1 MSKVKSSTIFLD
13 TSELICA
20 LEALAFPQTG
30 WSRRR
35 GVNMYSALRL
45 SYHLMTRDIVIYD
58 GNVRKE
64 NEELIHMALEGIGR
78 NMSPDLE
85 SELRSRIRGV
95 SFSKEEEGIFTDKSI
110 RDAANYFA
118 NRSEALEDYFF
129 SYEFGSGLTEIE
141 EYLFRP
147 CQGNFSSQKMLD
159 EILDR
164 KGITG
169 RRFYVSIYRNDKVLE
184 KIKRWIKENEVNP
197 KDFNLMFSLFR
208 AKLAESKSIHLVDS
222 RQYSECFYEPNEF
235 RRKLLGKIPEEK
247 GEQVSYRKVL
257 EEGMYKV
264 WLGRQG
270 EHIMGSMDIDIPSI
284 LNLPLQEE
292 TKAGYLGKVLE
303 FNKTEFRKQY
313 DKALELIS
321 KVKVHSMD
329 QAQKN
334 LQIALRSAVRKEVL
348 ISDSSNWVFLSESQD
363 LIKYGINT
371 AKALGE
377 DLATEGS
384 VTGVIGALAKIGV
397 RIRGKGVRA
406 GTKIYKSFGNS
417 ILAISK
423 KDRNSKLQEIFS

>member
-1 MSKVKSSTIFLD
+1 MSKAKNNAILLD
-13 TSELICA
+13 TSELISA
-20 LEALAFPQTG
+20 LEALAFPQTE
-30 WSRRR
+30 WSRKR

-58 GNVRKE
+58 GNVRQE
-64 NEELIHMALEGIGR
+64 NEALINGALESIGR
-78 NMSPDLE
+78 NMSPELE
-85 SELRSRIRGV
+85 SGLRSRFRGV
-95 SFSKEEEGIFTDKSI
+95 SFTREEESIFTNESI
-110 RDAANYFA
+110 QDAANYFG
-118 NRSEALEDYFF
+118 NRSGALEDYFF
-129 SYEFGSGLTEIE
+129 GYEFGSGLTEIE

-159 EILDR
+159 DILDR

-184 KIKRWIKENEVNP
+184 KIKKWIKDDEVSP
-197 KDFNLMFSLFR
+197 RDFNLMFSLFR
-208 AKLAESKSIHLVDS
+208 AKLAESKSMYLVDS
-222 RQYSECFYEPNEF
+222 EQYSECFYEPNEF
-235 RRKLLGKIPEEK
+235 RRKLLSKIPEEQ
-247 GEQVSYRKVL
+247 GESVNYRKVL

-264 WLGRQG
+264 WLGKQG

-292 TKAGYLGKVLE
+292 TKADYLEKVLE
-303 FNKTEFRKQY
+303 FNKTEFKEQY

-321 KVKVHSMD
+321 RVKVHNME

-334 LQIALRSAVRKEVL
+334 LQIALRSAVGKEVL
-348 ISDSSNWVFLSESQD
+348 ISDSSNWAFLSESQD
-363 LIKYGINT
+363 LIKYGLNT

-384 VTGVIGALAKIGV
+384 VTGVIGALARIGI